1 MYDYKLTFDNG
12 KKFKLMAENLDVA
25 HSKIVNYINMNNLR
39 DCIIICSNGSIRRVT
54 KTGEHHWNH
63 DGFSF
68 D

>member
-12 KKFKLMAENLDVA
+12 KKFKLTAENLDVA
-25 HSKIVNYINMNNLR
+25 HSKIVNYINSNDLKE
-39 DCIIICSNGSIRRVT
+39 CIIICSNGSIRRVI
-54 KTGEHHWNH
+54 KTGERHWNH